1 MQEVKFEESWNKKRI
16 LIALLILL
24 ALLGAGYFLTGSI
37 FTKLVPK
44 KSTPS
49 YKNEKPKESVL
60 SLESTPNFTEA
71 VQKQIESIKKEVNTI
86 NIAEIASS
94 SSQIQKIIND
104 VKSLEKLPQSQVKDA
119 CLKICNGL

>member
-1 MQEVKFEESWNKKRI
+1 MQEVKFEQSWNKKRI

-44 KSTPS
+44 KSAPS
-49 YKNEKPKESVL
+49 YKNEKSKESVL
-60 SLESTPNFTEA
+60 SSESTPNLSEA
-71 VQKQIESIKKEVNTI
+71 VQKQIESIKKEVNKI
-86 NIAEIASS
+86 NIDEIASS

-119 CLKICNGL
+119 CLKICGGL